1 MKRLASILLAITL
14 SVAAVA
20 QTLPNDYAARFAEV
34 SSAYA
39 KHPDNV
45 EALYNMALFYFD
57 NSHPMRDLAQAMT
70 YARRAEERHIFLLE
84 KNKIRELTRL
94 GRKGID
100 LTSLRQLKQAVAAA
114 ARNAVAIRTDMSLAE
129 IDAYLEAFD
138 GDADLMRQL
147 RQLRI
152 RRVYDEAVA
161 MGTPE
166 AWYRFSQ
173 DYPGTAEASR
183 MEDRLREAAPSLFAG
198 ATTDAAVDAV
208 TARFPQSAAMAQEG
222 ERYKSRMAFAE
233 ASEQGTREAYLRYL
247 NRFPTSHESQQAR
260 ERLDALTAVDFN
272 RRTTALELAN
282 FADSNSDLS
291 LADDALERLRAL
303 IYDNHDIEA
312 ARLYI
317 RRYPLDPHYNAV
329 YGRYYSWVSAEGNG
343 APLQL
348 FADANPGF
356 PYPHAL
362 EGDLDMA
369 EGIDT
374 VLLNVPYNE
383 SLRLRYS
390 DYVRQFMGKG
400 IAMVPLQRMLQVPLA
415 NRNYAAALERV
426 REFEICFDNQW
437 QPQYESLMRLLATPN
452 AGRALRRELADTL
465 SLLYPVFHPADGSLY
480 YTRLLPDGRHSV
492 CRAVK
497 QGNVWRPAGT
507 VTFTNTEADLVLF
520 GFSPDG
526 RMLLGSGG
534 DIWMAEHDNDV
545 QGSPDAW
552 RISDLP
558 PYPVN
563 TDYVETDACF
573 LPDGSGLL
581 LASDRPGGHNLQPSG
596 SNFHGDTALATD
608 LWMIPYSNGHWGS
621 PVNLGFGV
629 NSAYCERSPLM
640 SRNMKTLYFVSDGHG
655 GLGYGDVMVAERTS
669 SDSWTSWSTPRNAGR
684 EINSPLREGSLSF
697 GPDESRLYLSAETYK
712 PFAEPLSQIF
722 SFAAWHN
729 GTVPYSACR
738 LGVEGLESYLFR
750 VRVADLER
758 QTITQAVDYSG
769 NTSNVIVNVANQGPQ
784 VVLAD
789 AGTLFVP
796 AVAID
801 ASQRQGVN
809 LQGYTLRQLVASDKS
824 LPLVAVGFADSTADL
839 LPVARLQLDQLAS
852 FLRQQADAVV
862 EFSVD
867 VSGGDT
873 PACYRLSLQRGDVL
887 RDYLAASGI
896 EPSRVIISAYG
907 NVRVGLAG
915 TDGVAIRFRD

>member
-1 MKRLASILLAITL
+1 ML
-14 SVAAVA
+14 SAAA
-20 QTLPNDYAARFAEV
+20 LSQSLPSDYATRFAEV

-45 EALYNMALFYFD
+45 EALYNMAQFYFD

-70 YARRAEERHIFLLE
+70 YARRAEERHIYLLE
-84 KNKIRELTRL
+84 KNKIKELTRL

-100 LTSLRQLKQAVAAA
+100 LTALRQLKQAVTAA
-114 ARNAVAIRTDMSLAE
+114 ARNAVAIRNDMSLAE

-161 MGTPE
+161 SGTPE
-166 AWYRFSQ
+166 AWYRFAV
-173 DYPGTAEASR
+173 DYPGTTEAGY

-198 ATTDAAVDAV
+198 AATDAEVDAV

-222 ERYKSRMAFAE
+222 ERYKSRKAFAE
-233 ASEQGTREAYLRYL
+233 ASEQGTKEAFLRYL
-247 NRFPTSHESQQAR
+247 NRYPTSNESRLAR
-260 ERLDALTAVDFN
+260 ERLDALTALDFE
-272 RRTTALELAN
+272 RRTIALELAN
-282 FADSNSDLS
+282 FADSNADLA

-303 IYDNHDIEA
+303 IDDRHDVEA
-312 ARLYI
+312 ARLYVS
-317 RRYPLDPHYNAV
+317 RYPLDPYYNAV

-343 APLQL
+343 APIQL
-348 FADANPGF
+348 FIEQNPDF
-356 PYPHAL
+356 PYSHAL
-362 EGDLDMA
+362 ENDLDMA
-369 EGIDT
+369 ERIDT
-374 VLLNVPYNE
+374 VLLYVPYNDT
-383 SLRLRYS
+383 LRLRYT

-400 IAMVPLQRMLQVPLA
+400 IAMVPLQRMLQVPMA
-415 NRNYAAALERV
+415 NRNYAAAIERV
-426 REFEICFDNQW
+426 RESEICFDNQW
-437 QPQYESLMRLLATPN
+437 QSQYEQLLRLLATPN
-452 AGRALRRELADTL
+452 AGRALRRELSDTVT
-465 SLLYPVFHPADGSLY
+465 LLHPAVCPADGSLY

-497 QGNVWRPAGT
+497 QGHVWRPAGT

-520 GFSPDG
+520 GFCPDG
-526 RMLLGSGG
+526 RMLLGSNG
-534 DIWMAEHDNDV
+534 DIWMAERDGD
-545 QGSPDAW
+545 GW
-552 RISDLP
+552 RLSDLP

-608 LWMIPYSNGHWGS
+608 LWMIPYSNGHWGT
-621 PVNLGFGV
+621 PVNLGFGI
-629 NSAYCERSPLM
+629 NTAYCERSPLM

-655 GLGYGDVMVAERTS
+655 LGYGDVMVAERTS
-669 SDSWTSWSTPRNAGR
+669 TDNWTSWSTPRNAGR
-684 EINSPLREGSLSF
+684 EINSPLRETSLAF
-697 GPDESRLYLSAETYK
+697 TPDESRLYLAAETYR
-712 PFAEPLSQIF
+712 PLGTPLSQLF

-729 GTVPYSACR
+729 ATVPYSACS

-750 VRVADLER
+750 VRVADLDR
-758 QTITQAVDYSG
+758 QTVTQTTEYGGTASHVTVSVG
-769 NTSNVIVNVANQGPQ
+769 KQGRQ

-789 AGTLFVP
+789 AGSLFVP
-796 AVAID
+796 AVPVD
-801 ASQRQGVN
+801 ATQTQGVS

-839 LPVARLQLDQLAS
+839 LPVARLQLDQLAA
-852 FLRQQADAVV
+852 FLRQQGDAVV
-862 EFSVD
+862 ELSVD

-873 PACYRLSLQRGDVL
+873 KDCYRLSLRRGDVL
-887 RDYLAASGI
+887 RDYLAASGV
-896 EPSRVIISAYG
+896 ELSRVIISAYG

-915 TDGVAIRFRD
+915 TDAVSVKFRE